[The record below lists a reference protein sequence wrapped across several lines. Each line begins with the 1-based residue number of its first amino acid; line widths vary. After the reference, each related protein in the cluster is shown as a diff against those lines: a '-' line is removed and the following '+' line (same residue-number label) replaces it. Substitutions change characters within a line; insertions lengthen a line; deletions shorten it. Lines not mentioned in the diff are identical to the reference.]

1 MTVSVAPAIA
11 WVVPIVNS
19 VAVYLVPFEIPD
31 DKKPVPP
38 LNSTV
43 VPLLVCAV
51 EITGSLVAP
60 AVVGLVLS
68 AAQPEPPHH
77 LVALIGQLV
86 LKPTWA

>member
-1 MTVSVAPAIA
+1 MGCP
-11 WVVPIVNS
+11 NCKS

-38 LNSTV
+38 LNSTI

-68 AAQPEPPHH
+68 AAQPEPPQTFSHFFF
-77 LVALIGQLV
+77 LS
-86 LKPTWA
+86 LKK